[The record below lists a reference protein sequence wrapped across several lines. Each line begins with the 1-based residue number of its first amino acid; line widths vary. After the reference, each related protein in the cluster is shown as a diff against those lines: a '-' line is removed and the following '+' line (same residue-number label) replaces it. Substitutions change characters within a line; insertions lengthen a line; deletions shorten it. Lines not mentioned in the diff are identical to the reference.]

1 MLYAYKKVKEHRR
14 QKAARAQETSPPL
27 QQQDANSLEQLGSDA
42 PIAKDDAAHDAKPK
56 KERSP
61 EEIADKKRRSAY
73 RWKLIAGL
81 CGPFALQALDT
92 TIIASALSDIA
103 TEFRTFYLCLSCRY
117 YPRWNTDTLQTRS
130 SSSTGSSRRS
140 TSPRPPFS
148 SSGRK

>member
-1 MLYAYKKVKEHRR
+1 MFYAYKKIKERR
-14 QKAARAQETSPPL
+14 QQKALAQQTSPLPP
-27 QQQDANSLEQLGSDA
+27 DATLEQTSSDA
-42 PIAKDDAAHDAKPK
+42 VQNPVAGDAPKNIKVK

-61 EEIADKKRRSAY
+61 EEIADKRRRAAY

-103 TEFRTFYLCLSCRY
+103 TEFRTYSLVFLCLIPDGRLA
-117 YPRWNTDTLQTRS
+117 NTSQTRS
-130 SSSTGSSRRS
+130 SSSTGSSRPS

-148 SSGRK
+148 SSGRR